1 MEQKPLN
8 SRRTRGAAPSDAPPR
23 ILFAPQRRGAAFFSM
38 RILHIGLG
46 PLGKKLVH
54 DLYDRS
60 LGELVGAIDVSSEV
74 AGRKVSSVVK
84 GTRCALP
91 VLPSLERFRGWS
103 SVDCAIVTTSS
114 ALERC
119 EPTFRALL
127 ERGLPVVSTCEELV
141 WPWLRR
147 PDLAASLDRLAKKKG
162 GRLLGTGVNPG
173 FVMDALPL
181 FSTAVCRSVDSLH
194 VWRIQDA
201 SSRRIPFQ
209 QKIGVGLDEREFLAR
224 VHAGTLRHVGLGES
238 LHLLAHRLGW
248 TIDHWDEELSFV
260 PAARALASGIG
271 RVARGAGAGV
281 RQVAHGF
288 EGERLRIVL
297 EFQAA
302 SGQADPHDRVLVR
315 GEPELDLR
323 VEGGIHGDV
332 ATSAITLNAAAVL
345 PSAVPG
351 LHDMS
356 SVPLVHFAPARPVER
371 RAGARR

>member
-1 MEQKPLN
+1 
-8 SRRTRGAAPSDAPPR
+8 
-23 ILFAPQRRGAAFFSM
+23 M

-46 PLGKKLVH
+46 PLGRKLVH
-54 DLYDRS
+54 DLHDRK
-60 LGELVGAIDVSSEV
+60 LGELVGAVDLAPAL
-74 AGRKVSSVVK
+74 AGRKVSSVVR
-84 GTRCALP
+84 GARCSLP
-91 VLPSLERFRGWS
+91 ILASLDEFRAWPQ
-103 SVDCAIVTTSS
+103 VDCAIVTTSS
-114 ALERC
+114 SLERC

-127 ERGLPVVSTCEELV
+127 ERGMNVVSTCEELV

-147 PDLAASLDRLAKKKG
+147 PDLAASLHALAKRRG

-181 FSTAVCRSVDSLH
+181 FVTAVCRSVESLH

-209 QKIGVGLDEREFLAR
+209 QKIGVGLSEREFSAR

-238 LHLLAHRLGW
+238 LHFLAHRLGW

-260 PAARALASGIG
+260 PAVRALDSGVG

-302 SGQADPHDRVLVR
+302 IGQADPHDRVLVR

-323 VEGGIHGDV
+323 IEGGVHGDV
-332 ATSAITLNAAAVL
+332 ATSAITLNAAAAL
-345 PSAVPG
+345 PQAAAG

-356 SVPLVHFAPARPVER
+356 SVPLVHFAPARAAAAPAASTRTSARAKPAVAARAR
-371 RAGARR
+371 RGAGARA